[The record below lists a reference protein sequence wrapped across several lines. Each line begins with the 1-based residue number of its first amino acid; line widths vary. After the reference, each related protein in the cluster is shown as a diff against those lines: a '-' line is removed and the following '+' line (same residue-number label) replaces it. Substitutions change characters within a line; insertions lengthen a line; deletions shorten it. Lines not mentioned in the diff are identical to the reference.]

1 ATSVDQHL
9 SNPPNA
15 TMATFG
21 LGGDTYFTGL
31 TPTYQ
36 YMRFLGGGYSKYS
49 ALQFNLRGRL
59 KSAKVVK
66 DMSYNISY
74 SRGSSKAT
82 NGSSRTEFLAT
93 PHDNHNPNNPLVF
106 GPTGLDY
113 RHILGA
119 GIVMRVPGGLQLN
132 SAWTFRTPPAQTLT
146 VPNLLSATSS
156 SSGIF
161 STDLNGD
168 GGTGAGSPRVDV
180 MPGIGS
186 GGFGR

>member
-1 ATSVDQHL
+1 DTVLTVDYIYNHGVGGPFLLNDKEMRHDASTLNATAARNRVNTITGGTSVDQYL
-9 SNPPNA
+9 STHPNA

-93 PHDNHNPNNPLVF
+93 PHDNHN
-106 GPTGLDY
+106 
-113 RHILGA
+113 
-119 GIVMRVPGGLQLN
+119 
-132 SAWTFRTPPAQTLT
+132 
-146 VPNLLSATSS
+146 
-156 SSGIF
+156 
-161 STDLNGD
+161 
-168 GGTGAGSPRVDV
+168 
-180 MPGIGS
+180 
-186 GGFGR
+186 